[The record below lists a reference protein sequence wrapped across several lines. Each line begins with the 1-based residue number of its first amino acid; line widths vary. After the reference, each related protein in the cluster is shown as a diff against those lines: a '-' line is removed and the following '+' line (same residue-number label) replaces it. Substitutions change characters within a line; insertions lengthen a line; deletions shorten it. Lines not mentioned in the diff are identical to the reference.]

1 MYYSK
6 LLLSGFVLI
15 APSVALA
22 ASSNTGDLLT
32 LSLEDLMQIQV
43 VSSTLTEK
51 NLRTVPSSITVFTH
65 TQINAMGIDYLDEL
79 LNFVPGFQAF
89 RQADSGGE
97 YYHSSRGGRSGTSS
111 REVLILIDG
120 KRINAEFAAGSV
132 HMISLKNFEKV
143 EVIRG
148 PSSAIY
154 GSNAFLGVINI
165 TTVKNKDMVAM
176 LAGSNNRTQAQ
187 LFKTAHLGEWNL
199 DFFANA
205 YRDQGQAYI
214 VEHSTTH
221 TPYNTR
227 DPIDGY
233 DVDLKL
239 GTLKSQLSL
248 THFERKAHDF
258 FLSEKTSNEFNE
270 SDVSDSSIHFQQSFD
285 WAAEVATNYS
295 LRYHHRNSYLQ
306 FPLIP
311 PSVNATF
318 EEASFEFNLH
328 NSWLINDT
336 RSMQFGLENRQI
348 NSEAVNLNVGASSVL
363 INEDY
368 QRDVVGLY
376 VQNQSV
382 FAHDTELT
390 LGARYDHY
398 SQVGAAFSP
407 RLGLTHQL
415 SDIQTVKL
423 LYGKAFRAPG
433 IGDLTL
439 TSNNSLIGNP
449 DLKPETIATW
459 ELVWM
464 GSWEKSSVIITVF
477 DNKVADSIVQGFGE
491 NGTTRMYVNAKD
503 SQRSEGVELEYLA
516 QLNESWQVRSQYSLF
531 NELPEAAFRQADSIA
546 SLIINYENQDWNL
559 NFSANYADERKMI
572 SGENF
577 VKLDPY
583 MLLNGKLQYSFKK
596 KVRGYL
602 QAKNILNE
610 GYLTPSQGT
619 ILRAG
624 IQNRGREIG
633 VGLDWEL

>member
-148 PSSAIY
+148 PGSAIY

-187 LFKTAHLGEWNL
+187 LFKTAQLGEWNL

-295 LRYHHRNSYLQ
+295 LRYHHRTSYLQ

-336 RSMQFGLENRQI
+336 HSMQFGLENRQI

-464 GSWEKSSVIITVF
+464 GSWEKSSVIITAF

-503 SQRSEGVELEYLA
+503 SQRSQGVELEYLA

-583 MLLNGKLQYSFKK
+583 MLLNGKLQYSFNKK
-596 KVRGYL
+596 FRGYL

-624 IQNRGREIG
+624 IQNRGREIV